1 MSAFKQGD
9 ALEAF
14 RLFLGGRGLNEATVG
29 VRDGFETMLDF
40 YGDAR
45 ASGCALDEDG
55 DMLLF
60 QWGTYLRHR
69 PDGAVDEVSN
79 LDLTRQL
86 IYGVGEDDDI
96 WQLGLTFEFDPT
108 EFRGLKR
115 GNKWC
120 HSLEDLPQFR
130 EYVLASAPFAAGS
143 RLQIR
148 RTTLN
153 YGCAG

>member
-14 RLFLGGRGLNEATVG
+14 RLYLGGRGLNEATLG

-40 YGDAR
+40 YRDER
-45 ASGCALDEDG
+45 ASGCALDRDD

-69 PDGAVDEVSN
+69 LDGTVDEVSN

-96 WQLGLTFEFDPT
+96 WQLAVTFEFNPT
-108 EFRGLKR
+108 EFRSLKS

-120 HSLEDLPQFR
+120 HSLEELPQFR
-130 EYVLASAPFAAGS
+130 EYVLASDPFTSGS
-143 RLQIR
+143 QLQILC
-148 RTTLN
+148 RTLK